1 MKVDVNV
8 DIQMEEAYKYFSES
22 NLALA
27 QFALANQA
35 LADMNQYVP
44 RREGDLQT
52 SGHVASN
59 KEQLIWDT
67 PYASSQYRGGNT
79 KATFR
84 HYTTP
89 GTGPY
94 WDKVARANHMSDWKQ
109 AWVKGAGF

>member
-1 MKVDVNV
+1 MYGVDR
-8 DIQMEEAYKYFSES
+8 YFSES

-44 RREGDLQT
+44 RQEGNLRM

-67 PYASSQYRGGNT
+67 PYASSQYRGGNS

-84 HYTTP
+84 NYTTP

-94 WDKVARANHMSDWKQ
+94 WDMVARANHMADWEQ
-109 AWVKGAGF
+109 AWIKGAGF

>member
-1 MKVDVNV
+1 MRVEASVDV
-8 DIQMEEAYKYFSES
+8 DMEGVYKYFSDS
-22 NLALA
+22 NLELA
-27 QFALANQA
+27 QFAMANQA

-44 RREGDLQT
+44 RLEGDLQT

-79 KATFR
+79 RATFSN
-84 HYTTP
+84 YTTA

-94 WDKVARANHMSDWKQ
+94 WDKVARANHMEDWKQ